1 MSWGR
6 HPRLAT
12 FVLLGSSF
20 TLVGAITQRTQLAAA
35 ETDPHRDQ
43 RADTAEKT
51 PSPTSDSSALVK
63 AENDSTTETG
73 PSAAQPGATDFSAPL
88 PMPIPAALALPSAEH
103 LSALDQA
110 YLDAFS
116 ILKQDN
122 TCSRFYGGP
131 PVIQVLNEL
140 KNQLKTTSLQSG
152 IAVKMSGTT
161 TSFFSMKYRLSYRL
175 FDKAELNLRG
185 AFYKGNTVHH
195 DQTVPA
201 IGIYAPN
208 SREARVTILLHELA
222 HLVAKSPNSWLLPN
236 DGNDAFLS
244 HKNTEQIIGVCGEQ
258 IRQLE
263 RTSFESELE
272 SLQNAT
278 R

>member
-1 MSWGR
+1 
-6 HPRLAT
+6 
-12 FVLLGSSF
+12 
-20 TLVGAITQRTQLAAA
+20 
-35 ETDPHRDQ
+35 
-43 RADTAEKT
+43 
-51 PSPTSDSSALVK
+51 
-63 AENDSTTETG
+63 
-73 PSAAQPGATDFSAPL
+73 
-88 PMPIPAALALPSAEH
+88 MPIPARLALPNAEH

-131 PVIQVLNEL
+131 QVIQVLNEL
-140 KNQLKTTSLQSG
+140 KNQLTTTNLHSG
-152 IAVKMSGTT
+152 IAVRMSGTT

-185 AFYKGNTVHH
+185 AFYKGNTFHH

-201 IGIYAPN
+201 IGIFAPN
-208 SREARVTILLHELA
+208 SREARVTILLHELG
-222 HLVAKSPNSWLLPN
+222 HLVSKSPNSWLLPN
-236 DGNDAFLS
+236 DGNDALLS
-244 HKNTEQIIGVCGEQ
+244 NKNTERIIGVCGAQ

-263 RTSFESELE
+263 RASFESELE
-272 SLQNAT
+272 SLQNTT